1 MTGDE
6 VWMTIYRQ
14 QAETA
19 VMMCGVVRPA
29 TIADRFRY
37 IMAGAYEALIMS
49 GQMRENPEYTV
60 MYLELGRVIEESA
73 GDKETIMTY
82 LGKESVGNGT

>member
-1 MTGDE
+1 MTGEE
-6 VWMTIYRQ
+6 VWLAIYRQ

-49 GQMRENPEYTV
+49 GQMQENAKYTET
-60 MYLELGRVIEESA
+60 YLELARTIEESC
-73 GDKETIMTY
+73 GDKATILQSMEEKH
-82 LGKESVGNGT
+82 GSI